1 MNFHSE
7 RRNIAMPQII
17 HFRGSDKI
25 IREKNLTKNVQATL
39 EYVQD
44 VLYGT
49 LHRGELMRQSLE
61 EMGWR
66 EDGTLNILEGRRY
79 TYKGFKKGVAIEGS
93 FAAYEFIL
101 EGLLRLQIGFDTKK
115 IDAGI
120 LMLNSARSEKSS
132 YGSTAELAKT
142 EVEMLYPRIDLPVAI
157 ALFDLG
163 RPIFPDEEGGEPN
176 GVPVPA
182 DEKESP

>member
-1 MNFHSE
+1 
-7 RRNIAMPQII
+7 MPEII

-25 IREKNLTKNVQATL
+25 IKEKNLTKNVQATL
-39 EYVQD
+39 EYIQD

-49 LHRGELMRQSLE
+49 LHRGELMRQALE

-66 EDGTLNILEGRRY
+66 EDGTLNIFEGRRY
-79 TYKGFKKGVAIEGS
+79 AFKGFKRGIGIEGS

-101 EGLLRLQIGFDTKK
+101 EGLLRLQIGFDKGK

-132 YGSTAELAKT
+132 YGTTAELAKT

-163 RPIFPDEEGGEPN
+163 KPIFPDEEGGEMS
-176 GVPVPA
+176 GLSIPA
-182 DEKESP
+182 DKEGEQKDLED

>member
-1 MNFHSE
+1 
-7 RRNIAMPQII
+7 MPEII

-25 IREKNLTKNVQATL
+25 IKEKNLTKNVQATL

-49 LHRGELMRQSLE
+49 LHRGELMRQALD

-79 TYKGFKKGVAIEGS
+79 AYKGFKKGVAIEGN
-93 FAAYEFIL
+93 FASYEFL
-101 EGLLRLQIGFDTKK
+101 MGGLLRLQIGFDRKK

-132 YGSTAELAKT
+132 YGTTAELART

-163 RPIFPDEEGGEPN
+163 HPIFPDEEGGETN
-176 GVPVPA
+176 GLSVPT
-182 DEKESP
+182 DKEGQGEDFED